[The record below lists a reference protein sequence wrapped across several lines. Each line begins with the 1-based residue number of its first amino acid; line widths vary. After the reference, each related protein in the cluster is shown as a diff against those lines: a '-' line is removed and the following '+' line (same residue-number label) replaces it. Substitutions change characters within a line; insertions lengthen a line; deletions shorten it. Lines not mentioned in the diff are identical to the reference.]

1 MRDVSKKRASI
12 EFKMESTVD
21 LDLLEQLGEIISN
34 LTTSGDPSLDAEKLK
49 KLKAICK
56 KADVYLKHVYHLVL
70 TQLKKNHAEVRLSSL
85 QIISELFL
93 RSHMFRELL
102 LTDFQ
107 LFLELT
113 VETDHKQPLPPPKS
127 AAKILK
133 EKALQ
138 AVESWYHKFGPHY
151 KKLDLGYSYLKR
163 VKKVEFNVVTAR
175 TEVERRQSEERAR
188 RRNVLINGQIIQVE
202 QEMSE
207 MISEMELCAT
217 EIENCFKLLLP
228 HPDDYVLQCGDETGH
243 DTCELEKVGC
253 KSDDATESSAADKVH
268 SNDNKNLQPDGSTS
282 PMLVDQVETELGR
295 SEVNEQ
301 LLSNHGLGTRSY
313 LLSIKVDTSG
323 PKVKETIDNS
333 ILLKT
338 VQETHKEMTHKH
350 LPMINK
356 WLSVLSK
363 GEGTQ
368 QKIEHVI
375 DLKRTL
381 EAASDKFHE
390 LKITPMTDT
399 RRERKDDDEDDT
411 DDFVEVPEKEGL
423 ELIIPP
429 DKRAE
434 YGLEPLSPTGQSF
447 KGKRIKI

>member
-1 MRDVSKKRASI
+1 MRDVSEKRASI
-12 EFKMESTVD
+12 KFKMESTVD

-127 AAKILK
+127 AAKTLK

-163 VKKVEFNVVTAR
+163 VKKVEFNAVTAR

-228 HPDDYVLQCGDETGH
+228 HPDDYDLQSGDETGH

-253 KSDDATESSAADKVH
+253 KSDDATERYD
-268 SNDNKNLQPDGSTS
+268 
-282 PMLVDQVETELGR
+282 
-295 SEVNEQ
+295 
-301 LLSNHGLGTRSY
+301 Y
-313 LLSIKVDTSG
+313 
-323 PKVKETIDNS
+323 
-333 ILLKT
+333 
-338 VQETHKEMTHKH
+338 
-350 LPMINK
+350 
-356 WLSVLSK
+356 SK
-363 GEGTQ
+363 
-368 QKIEHVI
+368 K
-375 DLKRTL
+375 
-381 EAASDKFHE
+381 AS
-390 LKITPMTDT
+390 
-399 RRERKDDDEDDT
+399 
-411 DDFVEVPEKEGL
+411 
-423 ELIIPP
+423 
-429 DKRAE
+429 
-434 YGLEPLSPTGQSF
+434 
-447 KGKRIKI
+447 

>member
-1 MRDVSKKRASI
+1 
-12 EFKMESTVD
+12 MESTVD
-21 LDLLEQLGEIISN
+21 LDLLEELGEIISS
-34 LTTSGDPSLDAEKLK
+34 LTTSGDPSLDAKKIK

-93 RSHMFRELL
+93 RSHTFRELL

-107 LFLELT
+107 IFLELT
-113 VETDHKQPLPPPKS
+113 VETDLKQPLPPPKS
-127 AAKILK
+127 AAKTLK

-138 AVESWYHKFGPHY
+138 AVESWFHKFGHHY

-188 RRNVLINGQIIQVE
+188 RRNILISGQIIRVE
-202 QEMSE
+202 QEVSE

-228 HPDDYVLQCGDETGH
+228 HPDDYDLQCGDETGH
-243 DTCELEKVGC
+243 DTCELGRVGRVAC
-253 KSDDATESSAADKVH
+253 QSDDVTESSAADKVH
-268 SNDNKNLQPDGSTS
+268 SSNNKNLQRDGSTS

-295 SEVNEQ
+295 SEGNAQ

-338 VQETHKEMTHKH
+338 VQEMHKEMTHKH

-368 QKIEHVI
+368 QKIERLI

-381 EAASDKFHE
+381 EAANDKFHE

-399 RRERKDDDEDDT
+399 RHERKDDDEDDT

-423 ELIIPP
+423 ELIIPS

-434 YGLEPLSPTGQSF
+434 YGLEPLFPTGQSF
-447 KGKRIKI
+447 KGKLIKI

>member
-1 MRDVSKKRASI
+1 MV
-12 EFKMESTVD
+12 STVD
-21 LDLLEQLGEIISN
+21 LGLLEQLGEIISN

-138 AVESWYHKFGPHY
+138 AVDSWYHKFGPHY

-207 MISEMELCAT
+207 MIGEMELCAT

-228 HPDDYVLQCGDETGH
+228 HPDDYDLQCGDETGH
-243 DTCELEKVGC
+243 DTCELEKVGF
-253 KSDDATESSAADKVH
+253 KSDDATESSAADEVH
-268 SNDNKNLQPDGSTS
+268 SSDNKNLQPDGSTS

-338 VQETHKEMTHKH
+338 VQEMHKEMTHKH

-368 QKIEHVI
+368 QKIEHLI

-399 RRERKDDDEDDT
+399 RRERKDDDEDNT
-411 DDFVEVPEKEGL
+411 DDFVEVAEKEGL

-447 KGKRIKI
+447 MGKWIKI